1 MGVFRL
7 ELEKVRQWVL
17 GYPGAELLEKIWV
30 DYHPGRPGDGRL
42 APEGVTEVSRRED
55 ILGNV
60 TVVVRYEFAV
70 WFVLPRGD
78 DRDALD
84 NAQWVLGF
92 QEWVREQDLLGL
104 APRFGQE
111 QVVRAQEGRLE
122 KADVEGT
129 AAYAV
134 ELSFEFKKGYEVS

>member
-1 MGVFRL
+1 MD
-7 ELEKVRQWVL
+7 LEKVRQWVL
-17 GYPGAELLEKIWV
+17 GYPGAELLERIWV
-30 DYHPGRPGDGRL
+30 DYHPARPGNGQL
-42 APEGVTEVSRRED
+42 AAEGVSEVSRVED

-60 TVVVRYEFAV
+60 TVVVRYEFGV

-78 DRDALD
+78 DREAAQ

-104 APRFGQE
+104 APKFGQD

-122 KADVEGT
+122 RADVEGT
-129 AAYAV
+129 AVYSV
-134 ELSFEFKKGYEVS
+134 RLSFECRKEYEVS